1 MGTSGSHDAQGAD
14 RLLRLAADGDR
25 AAWGSLLERHRDRLR
40 RMVAFHLDRRLQ
52 GRVDPSDVI
61 QEAYLEA
68 SSRLQEYLQGQSLPF
83 FLWLRLLT
91 RQRLAALHRFHLK
104 AQARDAGREI
114 SLYQGALPNASSAAL
129 AAQLLGRLT
138 RPSEAALRA
147 EMKIRL
153 QEALNALDPTD
164 REVLAL
170 RHFER
175 LSTSETA
182 TVLGIS
188 EEATKKRH
196 IRAVRRLKEVLSST
210 PGGRGDE
217 WP

>member
-1 MGTSGSHDAQGAD
+1 MGTSDSEDAKVAD
-14 RLLRLAADGDR
+14 RLLQKAAEGDR
-25 AAWGSLLERHRDRLR
+25 AAWGTLLERHRGRLR
-40 RMVAFHLDRRLQ
+40 RMVEFHLDRRLK
-52 GRVDPSDVI
+52 GRIDPSDVI

-68 SSRLQEYLQGQSLPF
+68 STRLPEHRQGQALPF

-91 RQRLAALHRFHLK
+91 RQRLAQLHRFHLK
-104 AQARDAGREI
+104 AQVRDAGREI
-114 SLYQGALPNASSAAL
+114 SLYQGALPNATSAAL

-138 RPSEAALRA
+138 RPSEAAVRA
-147 EMKIRL
+147 EMKVRL
-153 QEALNALDPTD
+153 QEALNGLDPTD

-170 RHFER
+170 RHFEQ

-182 TVLGIS
+182 TVLAIS

-196 IRAVRRLKEVLSST
+196 IRAVRRLKEVLSSM
-210 PGGRGDE
+210 PGGAGGV

>member
-1 MGTSGSHDAQGAD
+1 MGTSDSEDAKAAD
-14 RLLRLAADGDR
+14 RLLQQAAEGDR
-25 AAWGSLLERHRDRLR
+25 AAWGALLERHRGRLR
-40 RMVAFHLDRRLQ
+40 RMVDFHLDRRLK
-52 GRVDPSDVI
+52 GRIDPSDVI

-68 SSRLQEYLQGQSLPF
+68 SSRLPEYLQGRALPF

-91 RQRLAALHRFHLK
+91 RQRLAQLHRFHLK
-104 AQARDAGREI
+104 AQVRDAGREI
-114 SLYQGALPNASSAAL
+114 SLYQGALPNATSAAL

-138 RPSEAALRA
+138 RPSEAAVRA
-147 EMKIRL
+147 EMKVRL
-153 QEALNALDPTD
+153 QEALNAIDPTD

-196 IRAVRRLKEVLSST
+196 IRAVRRLKEVLSSM
-210 PGGRGDE
+210 PGGAGDV